1 MAATS
6 VNSLAVALKEL
17 GWSYTRLIA
26 ELRRHA
32 EDPADLGSPLAYS
45 VEVLADD
52 DDQDLDPAAAALSK
66 SRQWVLAALR
76 AGGEMQT
83 VKQLGNRLAQ
93 SGHPLKPRTIQLAL
107 GELEAAGLA
116 QGSEEGSGRARY
128 WSPTAPDDA
137 GGNDDGG
144 GEVTSGR
151 KGGPVGGRLGADL
164 ADAGR

>member
-52 DDQDLDPAAAALSK
+52 DGQDLDPAAAGLSP

-76 AGGEMQT
+76 AGGDMQT
-83 VKQLGNRLAQ
+83 VKQLGDRLAHT
-93 SGHPLKPRTIQLAL
+93 GHPLKPRTIQTAL
-107 GELEAAGLA
+107 GELKATGLA
-116 QGSEEGSGRARY
+116 TGSEEGNGRARY
-128 WSPTAPDDA
+128 WSPATPDADSGQDQA
-137 GGNDDGG
+137 GDGG
-144 GEVTSGR
+144 G
-151 KGGPVGGRLGADL
+151 
-164 ADAGR
+164 AGTP